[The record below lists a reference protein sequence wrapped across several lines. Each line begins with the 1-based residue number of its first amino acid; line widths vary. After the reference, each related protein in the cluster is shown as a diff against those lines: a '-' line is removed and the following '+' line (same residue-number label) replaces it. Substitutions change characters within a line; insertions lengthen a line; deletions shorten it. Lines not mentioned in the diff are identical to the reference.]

1 MGTGVV
7 DTSRCCGLDA
17 CLAKRGRTAGA
28 ASSRPLMRRQLP
40 HDRDHGSL
48 FRLQRAHVGA
58 GEHDLA
64 AAIGGTHLRSLKG
77 LGTMGTQEK
86 VQASHLK
93 RDAYLYV
100 RQSSL
105 QQVFENQEST
115 ERQYALRQ
123 RAVALGWPLER
134 IVVIDS
140 DLGQSGAT
148 CEDREGFQRL
158 VAEVGMG
165 QVGIVLGLEV
175 SRLARNSSDW
185 HRLLEICALS
195 DTLILDE
202 DGIYDPSHF
211 NDRLLLGLKGTMS
224 EAELHVL
231 RARLQGGL
239 MNKARRGELKLP
251 LPVGLVYDARDRVVH
266 DPDQQVQ
273 GSLRTFFQT
282 FQRTGT
288 ASATVKYFQ
297 QAGLLFPRRLRR
309 GVRKG
314 ELVWGPL
321 EHSRALQTLHNPRYS
336 GTYVWG
342 RFRVVKTPR
351 RKTPRRLP
359 QDQWEVIIPDA
370 HAGYLSWP
378 QYQRNL
384 QRLQENARSHGTDR
398 RQSPPGEGP
407 ALLQG
412 LVVCG
417 VCGRRMTLR
426 YHMRD
431 GRLTPTYVCQSA
443 GIEHAQPICQSIPG
457 HVVDEA
463 ISQLVLR
470 AMKPVTLEV
479 TLAVQQELEQR
490 LEEVGRLRQQR
501 VARARYE
508 ADLAQQRFMQVDPK
522 NRLVADALEA
532 EWNARLRDLSEAQD
546 QYEQQSQ
553 ADRALLDEQSRE
565 RIRALA
571 TDFPRLWNDPHTPH
585 RERKR
590 MMRLLVEDV
599 TLSKDDAITAHVRFK
614 GGACQTLTLA
624 RPLPAWEARMTDGEV
639 IAQIDRLLNDH
650 TIGQIAPLLNQQ
662 GLRSGVGLPF
672 TAKIVARLCRSYRL
686 TSRYD
691 RLREAGKF
699 TLAEIADQLQ
709 VSTATIKVWRR
720 NGLLRGHLY
729 NDKNECLYDPHDQA
743 APTKSQ
749 GRKLSDRRRFPKVA
763 SNRSNEVQH
772 AI

>member
-1 MGTGVV
+1 M
-7 DTSRCCGLDA
+7 SR
-17 CLAKRGRTAGA
+17 
-28 ASSRPLMRRQLP
+28 
-40 HDRDHGSL
+40 
-48 FRLQRAHVGA
+48 
-58 GEHDLA
+58 
-64 AAIGGTHLRSLKG
+64 
-77 LGTMGTQEK
+77 QEK
-86 VQASHLK
+86 VQASHLQ

-105 QQVFENQEST
+105 QQVFKNQEST
-115 ERQYALRQ
+115 QRQYALRQ

-140 DLGQSGAT
+140 DLGKSGAS

-165 QVGIVLGLEV
+165 KAGIVLGLEV

-231 RARLQGGL
+231 RARLHGGL
-239 MNKARRGELKLP
+239 MNKARRGELKVP
-251 LPVGLVYDARDRVVH
+251 LPVGLVYDPRDRVVL
-266 DPDQQVQ
+266 DPDEQVQ

-282 FQRTGT
+282 FERTGT
-288 ASATVKYFQ
+288 ASATVKFFQ
-297 QAGLLFPRRLRR
+297 QEGLLFPRRLRR

-342 RFRVVKTPR
+342 RFRVVKKGR
-351 RKTPRRLP
+351 RKTPRLLP
-359 QDQWEVIIPDA
+359 QDEWEVIIPEA
-370 HAGYLSWP
+370 HAEYISWP

-384 QRLQENARSHGTDR
+384 GRLQENAQSHGLQR
-398 RQSPPGEGP
+398 RKSPPGEGP

-426 YHMRD
+426 YHTRNR
-431 GRLTPTYVCQSA
+431 RLTPTYVCQQE

-457 HVVDEA
+457 HGVDEA
-463 ISQLVLR
+463 ISQLVLSS
-470 AMKPVTLEV
+470 MKPVTLEV

-490 LEEVGRLRQQR
+490 LEEADRLRRQR
-501 VARARYE
+501 VTRARYE
-508 ADLAQQRFMQVDPK
+508 ADLAEQRFMQVDPK

-532 EWNARLRDLSEAQD
+532 EWNDRLRVLSEAQD

-553 ADRALLDEQSRE
+553 ADRALLDEPSRE

-571 TDFPRLWNDPHTPH
+571 TDFPRLWNDSNTPN

-590 MMRLLVEDV
+590 MIRLLIEDV
-599 TLSKDDAITAHVRFK
+599 TLSKDSQITAHVRFK
-614 GGACQTLTLA
+614 GGAQQTLMLP
-624 RPLPAWEARMTDGEV
+624 RPLPAWEARKTNGEV
-639 IAQIDRLLNDH
+639 IDQIDRFLNDH
-650 TIGQIAPLLNQQ
+650 TIRQIAPLLNQQ
-662 GLRSGVGLPF
+662 GLRSGAGLPF
-672 TAKIVARLCRSYRL
+672 TATIVARLYRVHQL
-686 TSRYD
+686 KSRYD
-691 RLREAGKF
+691 RLREAGKL
-699 TLAEIADQLQ
+699 TMNEIATQLQ
-709 VSTATIKVWRR
+709 VTTATIKTWRR
-720 NGLLRGHLY
+720 HGLLRGHPY
-729 NDKNECLYDPHDQA
+729 NDRNECLYDPPDQA
-743 APTKSQ
+743 TPRQKPRPQNVRTTPIPR
-749 GRKLSDRRRFPKVA
+749 GRIPSY
-763 SNRSNEVQH
+763 E
-772 AI
+772 

>member
-1 MGTGVV
+1 M
-7 DTSRCCGLDA
+7 S
-17 CLAKRGRTAGA
+17 
-28 ASSRPLMRRQLP
+28 
-40 HDRDHGSL
+40 
-48 FRLQRAHVGA
+48 
-58 GEHDLA
+58 
-64 AAIGGTHLRSLKG
+64 
-77 LGTMGTQEK
+77 TQEK
-86 VQASHLK
+86 IQASHLQ

-115 ERQYALRQ
+115 QRQYALRQ

-140 DLGQSGAT
+140 DLGQSGAS

-165 QVGIVLGLEV
+165 QAGIVLGLEV

-195 DTLILDE
+195 NTLILDE
-202 DGIYDPSHF
+202 DGLYDPSHF

-239 MNKARRGELKLP
+239 MNKARRGELKVP
-251 LPVGLVYDARDRVVH
+251 LPVGLVYDARDRVVL

-273 GSLRTFFQT
+273 DSLLTFFRTFE
-282 FQRTGT
+282 RAGS
-288 ASATVKYFQ
+288 ASATVKFFQ
-297 QAGLLFPRRLRR
+297 EESLLFPRRLRR

-342 RFRVVKTPR
+342 RFRVDKKSR
-351 RKTPRRLP
+351 RKTPRLLP

-370 HAGYLSWP
+370 HAKYISWP

-384 QRLQENARSHGTDR
+384 GRLQENAKKHGKDR
-398 RQSPPGEGP
+398 RQSPPGEGS

-417 VCGRRMTLR
+417 ICGRRMTLR
-426 YHMRD
+426 YHTRNR
-431 GRLTPTYVCQSA
+431 RLTPTYVCQYE

-463 ISQLVLR
+463 ISQLVLS

-490 LEEVGRLRQQR
+490 LEEAARLRQKR
-501 VARARYE
+501 VTRARYE

-532 EWNARLRDLSEAQD
+532 EWNDRLRVLSEAQD

-553 ADRALLDEQSRE
+553 ADRVLLDEQSRE
-565 RIRALA
+565 RIRELA
-571 TDFPRLWNDPHTPH
+571 TDFPRLWSDPNTPN

-590 MMRLLVEDV
+590 MIRLLVEDV
-599 TLSKDDAITAHVRFK
+599 TLSKAGEITANVRFK
-614 GGACQTLTLA
+614 GGTHQTLTLP
-624 RPLPAWEARMTDGEV
+624 RPLCAWEARMTDGKV
-639 IAQIDRLLNDH
+639 IAEIDRLLKNFA
-650 TIGQIAPLLNQQ
+650 IGQIAPLLNQQ
-662 GLRSGVGLPF
+662 GLRSGAGLPF
-672 TAKIVARLCRSYRL
+672 TAQIVARLYRVNQL
-686 TSRYD
+686 KSRYD
-691 RLREAGKF
+691 RLREAGKL
-699 TLAEIADQLQ
+699 TLAEIAEQLH
-709 VSTATIKVWRR
+709 VATATIKVWRR
-720 NGLLRGHLY
+720 HGLLRGHLY
-729 NDKNECLYDPHDQA
+729 NDKNEYLFDPADQA

-749 GRKLSDRRRFPKVA
+749 GRKLSDRRRFPKVV
-763 SNRSNEVQH
+763 SHRSNEVQH
-772 AI
+772 AT

>member
-1 MGTGVV
+1 MN
-7 DTSRCCGLDA
+7 A
-17 CLAKRGRTAGA
+17 
-28 ASSRPLMRRQLP
+28 P
-40 HDRDHGSL
+40 
-48 FRLQRAHVGA
+48 
-58 GEHDLA
+58 
-64 AAIGGTHLRSLKG
+64 
-77 LGTMGTQEK
+77 EK

-105 QQVFENQEST
+105 QQVFKNQEST

-140 DLGQSGAT
+140 DLGQSGASS
-148 CEDREGFQRL
+148 EDREGFQRL

-165 QVGIVLGLEV
+165 QAGIVLGLEV

-202 DGIYDPSHF
+202 DGLYDPSHF

-239 MNKARRGELKLP
+239 ANKARRGELKLP
-251 LPVGLVYDARDRVVH
+251 LPVGLVYDARDRVVR

-282 FQRTGT
+282 FERTGS
-288 ASATVKYFQ
+288 ASATVKSFQ

-342 RFRVVKTPR
+342 RYRVAKNPR
-351 RKTPRRLP
+351 RKTPRHLP
-359 QDQWEVIIPDA
+359 PDQWGVVLPET
-370 HAGYLSWP
+370 HAGYISWA

-384 QRLQENARSHGTDR
+384 QRLQENARRHGQER
-398 RQSPPGEGP
+398 RRSPPGEGP

-426 YHMRD
+426 YHTRD

-490 LEEVGRLRQQR
+490 LEEANRLRQQR

-553 ADRALLDEQSRE
+553 ADRVLLDEQSRQ

-571 TDFPRLWNDPHTPH
+571 TDFPRLWNDPRTPS

-590 MMRLLVEDV
+590 MMRLLIEDV
-599 TLSKDDAITAHVRFK
+599 TLSKDGAIIAHVRFK

-639 IAQIDRLLNDH
+639 VAQIDQLLNNH

-662 GLRSGVGLPF
+662 GLRSGAGLPF
-672 TAKIVARLCRSYRL
+672 TAKIVARLCRAYQL
-686 TSRYD
+686 KSRHD
-691 RLREAGKF
+691 RLREVGKL
-699 TLAEIADQLQ
+699 TLVEIAEQLR
-709 VSTATIKVWRR
+709 VSTATVKVWRR
-720 NGLLRGHLY
+720 HGLLRGHPY
-729 NDKNECLYDPHDQA
+729 NDKNECLYDPSDQA
-743 APTKSQ
+743 APSKSQ
-749 GRKLSDRRRFPKVA
+749 GRKLSQRRRFPRVL
-763 SNRSNEVQH
+763 SHRSNEVQH

>member
-1 MGTGVV
+1 MN
-7 DTSRCCGLDA
+7 S
-17 CLAKRGRTAGA
+17 
-28 ASSRPLMRRQLP
+28 
-40 HDRDHGSL
+40 
-48 FRLQRAHVGA
+48 
-58 GEHDLA
+58 
-64 AAIGGTHLRSLKG
+64 
-77 LGTMGTQEK
+77 QEK
-86 VQASHLK
+86 VQASHLR

-115 ERQYALRQ
+115 QRQYALRQ

-140 DLGQSGAT
+140 DLGQSGAS

-165 QVGIVLGLEV
+165 RAGIVLGLEV

-202 DGIYDPSHF
+202 DGLYDPACF

-239 MNKARRGELKLP
+239 VNKARRGELKVP
-251 LPVGLVYDARDRVVH
+251 LPVGLVYDACDHVVL

-273 GSLRTFFQT
+273 ESLRTFFRA
-282 FQRTGT
+282 FERTGS
-288 ASATVKYFQ
+288 ASATVKFFRQ
-297 QAGLLFPRRLRR
+297 EGLLFPRRLRR
-309 GVRKG
+309 GARQG
-314 ELVWGPL
+314 ELVWGVL
-321 EHSRALQTLHNPRYS
+321 QHSRALQTLHNPRYT
-336 GTYVWG
+336 GAYVWG
-342 RFRVVKTPR
+342 RFRVAKAAGRKSPR
-351 RKTPRRLP
+351 LLP
-359 QDQWEVIIPDA
+359 QDQWEVVLPDT
-370 HAGYLSWP
+370 HPGYLSWE

-384 QRLQENARSHGTDR
+384 ARLEENSQRHGKDR
-398 RQSPPGEGP
+398 RQGPPGDGP

-426 YHMRD
+426 YHVR
-431 GRLTPTYVCQSA
+431 GGSLTPTYVCQHA
-443 GIEHAQPICQSIPG
+443 GIEAAEAICQSVPG

-463 ISQLVLR
+463 VSRLALD
-470 AMKPVTLEV
+470 AMQPVALEV
-479 TLAVQQELEQR
+479 TLAVQQELQQR
-490 LEEVGRLRQQR
+490 LDEADRLRRQR
-501 VARARYE
+501 VERARYE

-532 EWNARLRDLSEAQD
+532 EWNDRLRDLSAAQT

-553 ADRALLDEQSRE
+553 SDRVLLDEPSRQ

-571 TDFPRLWNDPHTPH
+571 ADFPRLWRDPHTPD

-599 TLSKDDAITAHVRFK
+599 TLTMGEQITVGVRFK
-614 GGACQTLTLA
+614 GGALQTFKLP
-624 RPLPAWEARMTDGEV
+624 RPLCAWEARQTDPQV
-639 IAQIDRLLNDH
+639 IEQIDRLLDDH
-650 TIGQIAPLLNQQ
+650 TVGQIAPLLNRR
-662 GLRSGVGLPF
+662 GLRSGEGLPF
-672 TAKIVARLCRSYRL
+672 TANIVARLCRSYQL

-691 RLREAGKF
+691 RLRAAGKL
-699 TLAEIADQLQ
+699 TKSELAERLG
-709 VSTATIKVWRR
+709 VSTATIKTWRR
-720 NGLLRGHLY
+720 HGLLRGHPY
-729 NDKNECLYDPHDQA
+729 NDKPQCLYDPPDHA
-743 APTKSQ
+743 APAKRQ
-749 GRKLSDRRRFPKVA
+749 GRKLAERRRFPEVLTE
-763 SNRSNEVQH
+763 RSNEVQH
-772 AI
+772 AT

>member
-1 MGTGVV
+1 MN
-7 DTSRCCGLDA
+7 
-17 CLAKRGRTAGA
+17 A
-28 ASSRPLMRRQLP
+28 A
-40 HDRDHGSL
+40 D
-48 FRLQRAHVGA
+48 
-58 GEHDLA
+58 
-64 AAIGGTHLRSLKG
+64 
-77 LGTMGTQEK
+77 K

-100 RQSSL
+100 RQSTL
-105 QQVFENQEST
+105 QQVFENTEST
-115 ERQYALRQ
+115 KRQYALRQ
-123 RAVALGWPLER
+123 RAVALGWPTER

-140 DLGQSGAT
+140 DLGQSGAS

-165 QVGIVLGLEV
+165 QAGIVLGLEV

-195 DTLILDE
+195 GTLILDE
-202 DGIYDPSHF
+202 DGLYDPSHF

-239 MNKARRGELKLP
+239 ANKARRGELKLT
-251 LPVGLVYDARDRVVH
+251 LPVGLMYDARDRVVL

-273 GSLRTFFQT
+273 GSLRSFFQT

-288 ASATVKYFQ
+288 ASATVKFFQ
-297 QAGLLFPRRLRR
+297 QEGLLFPRRLRR

-342 RFRVVKTPR
+342 RFRVEQTAR
-351 RKTPRRLP
+351 SKTPRRLP
-359 QDQWEVIIPDA
+359 QDEWEVLIPDA
-370 HAGYLSWP
+370 HPGYITWS
-378 QYQRNL
+378 QYQTNQ
-384 QRLQENARSHGTDR
+384 QRLLENAQSHGGDR

-426 YHMRD
+426 YHQRD
-431 GRLTPTYVCQSA
+431 GRLTPTYVCQRE

-463 ISQLVLR
+463 LSRLVLN
-470 AMKPVTLEV
+470 AMQPVTLEV
-479 TLAVQQELEQR
+479 ALAVQQELEQR
-490 LEEVGRLRQQR
+490 LEEADRLRQQR
-501 VARARYE
+501 VERARYE

-532 EWNARLRDLSEAQD
+532 DWNDRLRALSAAQE
-546 QYEQQSQ
+546 QYERQSQ

-565 RIRALA
+565 KIRALV
-571 TDFPRLWNDPHTPH
+571 TDFPRLWNDPHTPD

-590 MMRLLVEDV
+590 MMRLLIDDV
-599 TLSKDDAITAHVRFK
+599 TLRKQGDITAQVRFK
-614 GGACQTLTLA
+614 GGSHQTLTIP
-624 RPLPAWEARMTDGEV
+624 RPLNAWETRQTDPAV
-639 IAQIDRLLNDH
+639 ISEIDGLLNNH
-650 TIGQIAPLLNQQ
+650 TVSQVAEKLNER
-662 GLRSGVGLPF
+662 GFRSGEGCEF
-672 TAKIVARLCRSYRL
+672 TNRIVARLCRNYQL
-686 TSRYD
+686 KSRYD
-691 RLREAGKF
+691 RLRETGKL
-699 TLAEIADQLQ
+699 TLAEIAEQLQ
-709 VSTATIKVWRR
+709 VTTSTIKVWRR
-720 NGLLRGHLY
+720 HGLLLGHPY
-729 NDKNECLYDPHDQA
+729 NDKNEYLYDSPDQA
-743 APTKSQ
+743 APVKSQ
-749 GRKLSDRRRFPKVA
+749 GQKLSERRRFPEVLP
-763 SNRSNEVQH
+763 NRTNEVQH
-772 AI
+772 AT

>member
-1 MGTGVV
+1 MNVP
-7 DTSRCCGLDA
+7 D
-17 CLAKRGRTAGA
+17 
-28 ASSRPLMRRQLP
+28 
-40 HDRDHGSL
+40 
-48 FRLQRAHVGA
+48 
-58 GEHDLA
+58 
-64 AAIGGTHLRSLKG
+64 
-77 LGTMGTQEK
+77 K

-100 RQSSL
+100 RQSTL
-105 QQVFENQEST
+105 QQVFENTEST

-123 RAVALGWPLER
+123 RAVALGWPMER
-134 IVVIDS
+134 VVVIDS
-140 DLGQSGAT
+140 DLGQSGAS
-148 CEDREGFQRL
+148 CEDREGFQQL

-165 QVGIVLGLEV
+165 QAGIVLGLEV

-195 DTLILDE
+195 GTLILDE
-202 DGIYDPSHF
+202 DGLYDPGHF

-239 MNKARRGELKLP
+239 VNKARRGELKLP
-251 LPVGLVYDARDRVVH
+251 LPVGLVYDARDRVLL

-282 FQRTGT
+282 FERTGT
-288 ASATVKYFQ
+288 AMATVKFFQ
-297 QAGLLFPRRLRR
+297 SEGLLFPRRLRR

-342 RFRVVKTPR
+342 RFRVDKTGR
-351 RKTPRRLP
+351 SKTPRRLP
-359 QDQWEVIIPDA
+359 QDQWEVLIPDA
-370 HAGYLSWP
+370 HDGYISWS
-378 QYQRNL
+378 QYQLNQ
-384 QRLQENARSHGTDR
+384 QRLQENSQSHGADR

-426 YHMRD
+426 YHTRA
-431 GRLTPTYVCQSA
+431 GRLTPTYVCQRE

-457 HVVDEA
+457 HVVDQA
-463 ISQLVLR
+463 ISQLVLS

-479 TLAVQQELEQR
+479 ALAVQQELEQR
-490 LEEVGRLRQQR
+490 LEEADRLRRQR
-501 VARARYE
+501 VERARYE

-532 EWNARLRDLSEAQD
+532 DWNDRLRALSDAQD

-565 RIRALA
+565 KIRALT
-571 TDFPRLWNDPHTPH
+571 TDFPRLWNDPNTPD
-585 RERKR
+585 RQRKR

-599 TLSKDDAITAHVRFK
+599 TLSKADEITAHVRFK
-614 GGACQTLTLA
+614 GGAQQTLTIP
-624 RPLPAWEARMTDGEV
+624 RPLCAWQARMTDAEV
-639 IAQIDRLLNDH
+639 IAEIDRLLNDH
-650 TIGQIAPLLNQQ
+650 TIGQLAAILNER
-662 GLRSGVGLPF
+662 GFRSGEGFLF
-672 TAKIVARLCRSYRL
+672 TARIVARLCREYQI

-691 RLREAGKF
+691 RLRAAGKL
-699 TLAEIADQLQ
+699 TLAEIARQLQ
-709 VSTATIKVWRR
+709 VTPATVKVWRR
-720 NGLLRGHLY
+720 HGLLLGHPY
-729 NDKNECLYDPHDQA
+729 NDKNECLYDPPDPA
-743 APTKSQ
+743 APVKSQ
-749 GRKLSDRRRFPKVA
+749 GQKLSERRRFPEVL
-763 SNRSNEVQH
+763 SHRTNEVQH
-772 AI
+772 AT